1 MKDYFVETRKRPRII
16 FVFLS
21 GETKQLPLLGNYW
34 ALLSTYGNR
43 IYATESTCL
52 ETKMATC
59 FNDLKDRKMKKA
71 LTDERENIS
80 RRKGIV
86 QR

>member
-1 MKDYFVETRKRPRII
+1 MKDYFVETGKRPRII

-21 GETKQLPLLGNYW
+21 GETKQLPLLGKYW
-34 ALLSTYGNR
+34 ALLSTHENL

-59 FNDLKDRKMKKA
+59 FNDLKDRKMEKPLK
-71 LTDERENIS
+71 DERENIS
-80 RRKGIV
+80 RRKDTV
-86 QR
+86 QG